1 MKQMSCFRRK
11 EKQKTKTLS
20 TMYYVYMYIPT
31 MFMNAGATSTMASTT
46 APTVTTSTMNNI
58 TSTQA
63 NVSDTTF
70 TSTTTVTGGSQQ
82 NCGSNSCLKGS
93 AAFVFVCDSHSVYII
108 IIFAVKFIL
117 QGTAAVSEDE
127 LFLMPEECFRCQRDH
142 LLVVT

>member
-1 MKQMSCFRRK
+1 
-11 EKQKTKTLS
+11 
-20 TMYYVYMYIPT
+20 MYYVYMYIPT
-31 MFMNAGATSTMASTT
+31 MFMNAGATTTMASTT
-46 APTVTTSTMNNI
+46 APAYTTSTMNDT

-82 NCGSNSCLKGS
+82 KFGSNSSLKGS
-93 AAFVFVCDSHSVYII
+93 AAFVFVCDSHSVYIIII